1 MRTITKPFNAEIAE
15 NAEFGFVFL
24 CVLRALRV

>member
-1 MRTITKPFNAEIAE
+1 MKPIPKPFNAVIAE
-15 NAEFGFVFL
+15 AAELGFVFL

>member
-1 MRTITKPFNAEIAE
+1 MKPIRSFSNAEIAE
-15 NAEFGFVFL
+15 NPEPGFVFL

>member
-1 MRTITKPFNAEIAE
+1 MKPIPKALNAGIAE
-15 NAEFGFVFL
+15 AAELGFVFL